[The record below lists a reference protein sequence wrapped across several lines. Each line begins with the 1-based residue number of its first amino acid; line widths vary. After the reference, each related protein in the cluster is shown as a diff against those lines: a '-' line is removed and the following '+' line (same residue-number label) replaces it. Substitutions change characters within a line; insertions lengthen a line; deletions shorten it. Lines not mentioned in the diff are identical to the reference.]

1 MVGDLDPGLGLEH
14 ADLFNGNL
22 SALEVIVVLEGHI
35 ARGEVVVGGTVAL
48 LEVGE
53 LLTHGH
59 LALHHAAEVPSGE
72 EAVVRNAMIQ
82 SMRLVVMKVLEVGGI
97 RVAKIEGHIG
107 VTIIDS
113 IEVTALHELLNIVL
127 DDGGLVDSSSLR
139 SSSVDSDAITESEDV
154 LEALV
159 LKSVGVN
166 INDTLA
172 VSDLGISELLVR
184 LAGRVNHSCEEVLLD
199 DLA

>member
-1 MVGDLDPGLGLEH
+1 MVGLDSCLGLEH
-14 ADLFNGNL
+14 ADILNRNL

-72 EAVVRNAMIQ
+72 QAVVRNAMVH
-82 SMRLVVMKVLEVGGI
+82 SMRLVVMKVLEVRGI
-97 RVAKIEGHIG
+97 RVTKIEWHIG

-113 IEVTALHELLNIVL
+113 IKVTALHELLNIVL
-127 DDGGLVDSSSLR
+127 DDRGLVDSSSLG
-139 SSSVDSDAITESEDV
+139 SSSVDTDAITESEDV

-159 LKSVGVN
+159 LKSVGVH
-166 INDTLA
+166 INYTLA
-172 VSDLGISELLVR
+172 VSDLGVSELLVR
-184 LAGRVNHSCEEVLLD
+184 LAGRVNHSSEEVLLN

>member
-1 MVGDLDPGLGLEH
+1 MVGDHDSCLGLEH
-14 ADLFNGNL
+14 ADLLNRDL
-22 SALEVIVVLEGHI
+22 SALEVVIVLEGHI
-35 ARGEVVVGGTVAL
+35 ARGKVVVGGTVAL

-53 LLTHGH
+53 LLAHGH

-72 EAVVRNAMIQ
+72 QTIVRNAMVQ
-82 SMRLVVMKVLEVGGI
+82 SMRLVVMKMLEVRGI
-97 RVAKIEGHIG
+97 RVTKIEWHIG

-127 DDGGLVDSSSLR
+127 DDGGLVDSSSLG
-139 SSSVDSDAITESEDV
+139 SSSVDTDAITESEDV

-172 VSDLGISELLVR
+172 VSDLGISELLMR
-184 LAGRVNHSCEEVLLD
+184 LAGRVNHSCEEVLLN

>member
-1 MVGDLDPGLGLEH
+1 MMGLDSSLGLEH
-14 ADLFNGNL
+14 ADILNRNL

-53 LLTHGH
+53 LFTHGH

-72 EAVVRNAMIQ
+72 QAVVRNAMVH
-82 SMRLVVMKVLEVGGI
+82 SMRLVVMKVLEVRGI
-97 RVAKIEGHIG
+97 RVTKIEWHIG

-113 IEVTALHELLNIVL
+113 VKVTALHELLNIML
-127 DDGGLVDSSSLR
+127 DDGGLMDSSSLG
-139 SSSVDSDAITESEDV
+139 SSSVDTDAITESEDV

-159 LKSVGVN
+159 LKSVGVH

-184 LAGRVNHSCEEVLLD
+184 LAGRVNHSSEEVLLND
-199 DLA
+199 FT